1 MNEYG
6 YLPFD
11 VCLLYIGCI
20 IGTNVRH
27 FWIFLELLN
36 LTKYELLH
44 RLLKRFNGCFL
55 IMKSFKAC
63 WLNSSIADS
72 SVKIYDVKVR
82 WSDHSA
88 KYHSCVFSCSRST
101 STFMYSSLLFFNFFC
116 LMCHYVFIDWCLKRW
131 EKKIK
136 NMTNVMNQI
145 KHSTW
150 RLCCKYERIW
160 ISAIWCMFVVYWMY
174 YWDKCKT
181 FLNIFGTFESY

>member
-72 SVKIYDVKVR
+72 LVKIYDVKVR
-82 WSDHSA
+82 WSNHSA

-101 STFMYSSLLFFNFFC
+101 STFMYSWLLFFNFFVWC
-116 LMCHYVFIDWCLKRW
+116 VTMFSLIDAWKDGKR
-131 EKKIK
+131 K
-136 NMTNVMNQI
+136 
-145 KHSTW
+145 
-150 RLCCKYERIW
+150 
-160 ISAIWCMFVVYWMY
+160 
-174 YWDKCKT
+174 
-181 FLNIFGTFESY
+181 

>member
-20 IGTNVRH
+20 IGTNVRY
-27 FWIFLELLN
+27 FWIFLELWN

-55 IMKSFKAC
+55 IMNSFKAC

-72 SVKIYDVKVR
+72 LVKTYDVKVR
-82 WSDHSA
+82 WSNHSA

-101 STFMYSSLLFFNFFC
+101 STFMYSSLLFLNFFFC
-116 LMCHYVFIDWCLKRW
+116 CVTMFSLIDAWKDGKR
-131 EKKIK
+131 K
-136 NMTNVMNQI
+136 
-145 KHSTW
+145 
-150 RLCCKYERIW
+150 
-160 ISAIWCMFVVYWMY
+160 
-174 YWDKCKT
+174 
-181 FLNIFGTFESY
+181 